1 VNNAAVNT
9 AAVLP
14 RQIRAYAVPG
24 PGEPPRWRTVP
35 CPQPAPGEVLVR
47 VAVAALNPV
56 DVAIAAGRLHDGF
69 RYQYP
74 VTLGRDFAGP
84 VVAVGSAVTRFA
96 VGDEVFGWVPVARPT
111 IHAGAFAEYVAIGE
125 DVAIARRPAGLTRAT
140 SAALP
145 LSGAAAHTA
154 LDAVRPRP
162 GAVLLVAGATG
173 GVGRHAVALAAR
185 AGATVIAT
193 GRPDDEPALRALG
206 AAEVVGYEAAE
217 AAVAVTAR
225 HPGRIDGLVYLV
237 ARPTGFAALAALVRP
252 GGRIATTV
260 HAADPEALAARGIT
274 AVNVRA
280 PDDPELVA
288 RLGRL
293 TVDGVL
299 FPAIAS
305 VLEAPALGDGLA
317 RLARERTRGKLIV
330 TIG

>member
-1 VNNAAVNT
+1 MNSGG
-9 AAVLP
+9 LP
-14 RQIRAYAVPG
+14 REIRAYAIPG
-24 PGEPPRWRTVP
+24 PGAPPGWCTAP

-69 RYQYP
+69 RYEYP
-74 VTLGRDFAGP
+74 VTLGRDFAGT
-84 VVAVGSAVTRFA
+84 VVAVGSAASRFA

-125 DVAIARRPAGLTRAT
+125 DVAIAHRPAELTRVAA
-140 SAALP
+140 AALP

-154 LDAVRPRP
+154 LDAVGPRP
-162 GAVLLVAGATG
+162 GAVLLVVGATG

-193 GRPDDEPALRALG
+193 GRPDDEPSLRALG
-206 AAEVVGYEAAE
+206 ADQVVGYDA
-217 AAVAVTAR
+217 AAVAAVTAR
-225 HPGRIDGLVYLV
+225 YPVGIEGLIYLV
-237 ARPTGFAALAALVRP
+237 APPTGFAALAALVAP

-260 HAADPEALAARGIT
+260 HAADAEALAARGIA

-280 PDDPELVA
+280 PDAPELVA
-288 RLGRL
+288 LLGRL
-293 TVDGVL
+293 THDGVL
-299 FPAIAS
+299 PPAIDR
-305 VLEAPALGDGLA
+305 VLAAPALGDGLA
-317 RLARERTRGKLIV
+317 RLARGRARGKLIV

>member
-1 VNNAAVNT
+1 MNGGRLLRA
-9 AAVLP
+9 
-14 RQIRAYAVPG
+14 IRAFAMSG
-24 PGEPPRWRTVP
+24 PGAPPGWRELP
-35 CPQPAPGEVLVR
+35 CPQPGPGEVLVR

-69 RYQYP
+69 RYEYP
-74 VTLGRDFAGP
+74 VTLGRDFAGE
-84 VVAVGSAVTRFA
+84 VVATGPAVSRLA

-111 IHAGAFAEYVAIGE
+111 IHAGAFAEYIAIRE
-125 DVAIARRPAGLTRAT
+125 DVAIARRPAGLDRAT
-140 SAALP
+140 AAALP
-145 LSGAAAHTA
+145 LSAAAAHTA

-193 GRPDDEPALRALG
+193 GRPDDGSALRALG
-206 AAEVVGYEAAE
+206 AAEIVGYDAAE

-225 HPGRIDGLVYLV
+225 YPAGLDGLVYLV
-237 ARPTGFAALAALVRP
+237 APPTGFAALAALVRP

-260 HAADPEALAARGIT
+260 HAADVEALAARGIA

-280 PDDPELVA
+280 PDAPELVA
-288 RLGRL
+288 LLGRL
-293 TVDGVL
+293 MVDGVL
-299 FPAIAS
+299 SPAIDR
-305 VLEAPALGDGLA
+305 VLEAAALGDGLT
-317 RLARERTRGKLIV
+317 RLATGRARGKLIV